1 MTDPVVAAVETAATP
16 YRLYIELAAAA
27 VLIGGFAM
35 FVWHERQVGATAV
48 HTADANAQ
56 NAARKQAEAE
66 SLLNT
71 ERATKAEEQAASAQ
85 KAIDQY
91 RADHPE
97 QPVSVCHAN
106 NRVAVLPAAG
116 AANPG
121 AAAAGSGSAA
131 LPQVPDGTPGPDIR
145 PGLDAIVSVAEQ
157 LAIRF
162 ADLQH
167 REPVS
172 H

>member
-1 MTDPVVAAVETAATP
+1 MTNPLGTVEAVAETAAAP

-85 KAIDQY
+85 QAIDKY

-97 QPVSVCHAN
+97 QPVSVCHTN
-106 NRVAVLPAAG
+106 NRVSVLPAASTVG
-116 AANPG
+116 GGPQ
-121 AAAAGSGSAA
+121 AAGAGSPAVS
-131 LPQVPDGTPGPDIR
+131 QVPDGTSGPDIR

-157 LAIRF
+157 LAIRLGNF
-162 ADLQH
+162 QQ
-167 REPVS
+167 R
-172 H
+172 

>member
-1 MTDPVVAAVETAATP
+1 MTDPVVAAVETVASP
-16 YRLYIELAAAA
+16 YRLYIELAAVA
-27 VLIGGFAM
+27 VLLAGFGM
-35 FVWHERQVGATAV
+35 YTWHERDVGATKV

-71 ERATKAEEQAASAQ
+71 ERATKAEEQSASAQ

-97 QPVSVCHAN
+97 SPVSVCHAN
-106 NRVAVLPAAG
+106 NRVAVLPTTG
-116 AANPG
+116 PTHPG
-121 AAAAGSGSAA
+121 AAAASPGPAA
-131 LPQVPDGTPGPDIR
+131 VSQVPDRTPGPDIR

-162 ADLQH
+162 AQFQQ
-167 REPVS
+167 R
-172 H
+172 

>member
-1 MTDPVVAAVETAATP
+1 MTDPIVAAVETASTP
-16 YRLYIELAAAA
+16 YRLYLELAAAA

-56 NAARKQAEAE
+56 NEARKRADAE

-85 KAIDQY
+85 QAVDKY

-97 QPVSVCHAN
+97 QPVRVCHAD
-106 NRVAVLPAAG
+106 NRVAVPTKGGAAQPASSGAGAGPAAI
-116 AANPG
+116 PE
-121 AAAAGSGSAA
+121 
-131 LPQVPDGTPGPDIR
+131 VPDGTAGPDIR
-145 PGLDAIVSVAEQ
+145 PGLDAIVSAAAR
-157 LAIRF
+157 LAVLY
-162 ADLQH
+162 ADLQQ
-167 REPVS
+167 RQSVS

>member
-1 MTDPVVAAVETAATP
+1 MTNPVEAAVETAAAP
-16 YRLYIELAAAA
+16 YRLYIELAAVAA
-27 VLIGGFAM
+27 LLGAFGLYT
-35 FVWHERQVGATAV
+35 WHERQVGALQV
-48 HTADANAQ
+48 HTADAIAQ
-56 NAARKQAEAE
+56 NEARKRADAE

-85 KAIDQY
+85 QAIEKY

-116 AANPG
+116 DSKQASI
-121 AAAAGSGSAA
+121 AAGAESAS
-131 LPQVPDGTPGPDIR
+131 LPEVPDGTPGPNIR

-157 LAIRF
+157 LAIRLANF
-162 ADLQH
+162 QQ
-167 REPVS
+167 R
-172 H
+172 

>member
-1 MTDPVVAAVETAATP
+1 MTDPIVSAVETVASP

-35 FVWHERQVGATAV
+35 FIWHERQVGATAV

-85 KAIDQY
+85 QAIDKY

-106 NRVAVLPAAG
+106 NRVSVLPAASAIG
-116 AANPG
+116 AG
-121 AAAAGSGSAA
+121 APAAGAGPAA
-131 LPQVPDGTPGPDIR
+131 VSQVPDGTPGPDIR
-145 PGLDAIVSVAEQ
+145 QGLDAIVSVAEQ
-157 LAIRF
+157 LAIRLGNF
-162 ADLQH
+162 QQ
-167 REPVS
+167 R
-172 H
+172 